1 MKYLVVYY
9 SRSGKVAMMA
19 KNIAK
24 VKNAE
29 LQCIND
35 HKNWKGFIGFISAG
49 FYAKTG
55 RTVKIDPIEVDLN
68 EFQQIYLCTPIWAGK
83 LPPAV
88 KEFKKLLN
96 GFKGHVTVVYSCQ
109 SKEHQNYKVALQKE
123 FKNASVLGFAENVH
137 DEMTYEQ
144 I

>member
-9 SRSGKVAMMA
+9 SRSGKVEKMA
-19 KNIAK
+19 NKIAN
-24 VKNAE
+24 VKKAE

-35 HKNWKGFIGFISAG
+35 HQNWNGLFGFIKAG
-49 FYAKTG
+49 FFAMTG
-55 RTVKIDPIEVDLN
+55 KTVKIDPIDVELN
-68 EFQQIYLCTPIWAGK
+68 DYQQLYLCTPIWAGK

-88 KEFKKLLN
+88 REFKKLLN
-96 GFKGHVTVVYSCQ
+96 DFKGHVTVVYSCQ

-123 FKNASVLGFAENVH
+123 LKNASILGFAEEVH
-137 DEMTYEQ
+137 EEMAYEK